1 MTVNSMVLLL
11 KEKIELQINDEII
24 KLEEGD
30 SYSLP
35 THLIHKANNMTDQ
48 PAQLIWVI
56 SPIVF
61 PNEVVINNNKNEDEE
76 ELRENKTMTNTG
88 T

>member
-1 MTVNSMVLLL
+1 
-11 KEKIELQINDEII
+11 
-24 KLEEGD
+24 
-30 SYSLP
+30 
-35 THLIHKANNMTDQ
+35 MTDQ